1 MQTTK
6 NLNLPSLPKAQE
18 LSKEQLAAAAES
30 RKLRKQF
37 KEKLWPFL
45 EMSTK
50 DLADAMALLDLAK
63 MGIEAAWGAKKNKM
77 TLKSL
82 DVQLKPEAENYKKL
96 KFLYDEL
103 QDESVKSSTEILTSL
118 ANTLNDYANS
128 KISHEPM
135 TALKEQFDK
144 EYADV

>member
-1 MQTTK
+1 
-6 NLNLPSLPKAQE
+6 
-18 LSKEQLAAAAES
+18 
-30 RKLRKQF
+30 
-37 KEKLWPFL
+37 
-45 EMSTK
+45 MSTK

-63 MGIEAAWGAKKNKM
+63 MGVEAAWGAKKNKM

-82 DVQLKPEAENYKKL
+82 DIQLKPDAESYKKL

-103 QDESVKSSTEILTSL
+103 EDESIKSSVEILASL
-118 ANTLNDYANS
+118 ANTLNDYANT

-135 TALKEQFDK
+135 SALKEQFEK